1 MSYWS
6 HHPELYD
13 QIIFDRL
20 VAEGKANE
28 DDDPFE
34 TVQEFVKQPDSWKLA
49 VEAERDYWESMADA
63 AEAQRDRLEDR

>member
-13 QIIFDRL
+13 QIIFDRMVEKGL
-20 VAEGKANE
+20 AKE

-34 TVQEFVKQPDSWKLA
+34 AVQEYMKKPDSWRLA
-49 VEAERDYWESMADA
+49 TDAEADYWADRA
-63 AEAQRDRLEDR
+63 DEAKAREDR